1 MIVKILVVIGF
12 CFLFWLICYANTGS
26 DEKNMRGFRSYPKEV
41 QELVKND
48 MHLVSLAPAAVNMI
62 SVFVSNV
69 VMFSVVFCVVG
80 IILKYT
86 VGFSGFLD
94 ALTYFIIWG
103 QVLNLFDLLVI
114 DLLWWRNTPRIR
126 FSCVQDKRLYQNPK
140 VHVDSF
146 VRGIVMFFIPA
157 VIAAGIVSFI

>member
-41 QELVKND
+41 RELVKND
-48 MHLVSLAPAAVNMI
+48 MHLASLAPAAVNMV

-86 VGFSGFLD
+86 KS
-94 ALTYFIIWG
+94 
-103 QVLNLFDLLVI
+103 
-114 DLLWWRNTPRIR
+114 RI
-126 FSCVQDKRLYQNPK
+126 
-140 VHVDSF
+140 
-146 VRGIVMFFIPA
+146 A
-157 VIAAGIVSFI
+157 

>member
-1 MIVKILVVIGF
+1 MIVKSLVIIGF

-48 MHLVSLAPAAVNMI
+48 MHLASLVPTTVNMI
-62 SVFVSNV
+62 NVFVSNA
-69 VMFSVVFCVVG
+69 VMFSVVFCIVG

-86 VGFSGFLD
+86 VGFSDFLD
-94 ALTYFIIWG
+94 ALIYFIIWG

-126 FSCVQDKRLYQNPK
+126 FSCAQDKNLYQNPK

-146 VRGIVMFFIPA
+146 VRGIVMFFISA
-157 VIAAGIVSFI
+157 VIAAGIVSLI

>member
-48 MHLVSLAPAAVNMI
+48 MHLASLAPAAVNMV

-86 VGFSGFLD
+86 VGFSDFLD

-126 FSCVQDKRLYQNPK
+126 FSCAQDKSLYQNPK
-140 VHVDSF
+140 VHVASF

-157 VIAAGIVSFI
+157 VIVAGIVSFI